1 MQLFSVHR
9 SGNPP
14 EVSFYSPPL
23 SGVQSFF
30 RGKRPEIGVEKRT
43 RRMGGEGTS
52 EGEREEEKINAHA
65 IFSFLPPSSL
75 AGRFVRRHGR

>member
-9 SGNPP
+9 SGNP

-52 EGEREEEKINAHA
+52 EEEEKINAHA
-65 IFSFLPPSSL
+65 IFPSLPRLLWPVASSVDT
-75 AGRFVRRHGR
+75 ADDR